1 MTDVQTPRPR
11 QETVHTDTGGERPAP
26 STGWLRWGWRQLTS
40 MRTALIL
47 LFLLA
52 LGSIPG
58 SLLPQQGTDP
68 ASVTQYYTSHPDL
81 APWLNRLGLF
91 NVFAAPWFAAIYLL
105 LFASL
110 VGCVVPRTFRLAGSA
125 RTPPPR
131 APRNLARLPQSSS
144 YTSALPP
151 AAAVDGAAAVLGGQR
166 FRLRRPAAG
175 DSDATDTGYWVSAEK
190 GYLREA
196 GNLLFHLSLLG
207 VLLSIAAGGLFG
219 YKADK
224 LVVEGQPAFSDTV
237 SALDEWH
244 PGRLVSGS
252 DLASFTLALNK
263 FTANYVESGE
273 SLGQPSNFNANVT
286 YTSSPGAKPETYN
299 IRINDP
305 LSVDSVK
312 VYLIG
317 HGYAPEFKV
326 TAPSGQVVY
335 DEATPF
341 IPANT
346 STLLSDG
353 VVKAP
358 DASLGFE
365 GVFVPTAVSSGGTL
379 QSIFPAAN
387 NPAVSLIGYSGNL
400 GMNDGQPQS
409 VYQLDTTG
417 MTQVSGSPHLM
428 LPGQTWTLA
437 GGKGSIEFVG
447 VKQWVSLAVT
457 YDPGQVPA
465 LVCGILALAGL
476 LISFFVRRRRVFV
489 RAVPAASGSGSVV
502 TVGGLTR
509 SDASGGFEEEFAELA
524 AEIAAAEPAYV
535 STEQVTVSPGPAA
548 GAAPADGT
556 DQGGS
561 TQQGAS
567 PDPGDSPGAAGNT
580 DSGRSPEPGNQSE
593 PGDPSE
599 PGA

>member
-1 MTDVQTPRPR
+1 MTDVHTPKSQVERGKSPAETAAGEVR
-11 QETVHTDTGGERPAP
+11 QQPPAP
-26 STGWLRWGWRQLTS
+26 NAGWLRWGWRQLTS

-47 LFLLA
+47 LVLLA

-58 SLLPQQGTDP
+58 SVLPQQGSDP
-68 ASVTQYYTSHPDL
+68 GAVQQYFASHPGL
-81 APWLNRLGLF
+81 APWLNHLGLF

-110 VGCVVPRTFRLAGSA
+110 VGCVVPRTFRLVGAA

-131 APRNLARLPQSSS
+131 APRNLARLPHSSS
-144 YTSALPP
+144 YPSALSPE
-151 AAAVDGAAAVLGGQR
+151 AAVDGAAAILAGQR
-166 FRLRRPAAG
+166 FRLRRSAADDQQRG
-175 DSDATDTGYWVSAEK
+175 GAGYWVSAEK
-190 GYLREA
+190 GYLREV

-224 LVVEGQPAFSDTV
+224 LLVEGQSFSNTS
-237 SALDEWH
+237 SALDEFH

-252 DLASFTLALNK
+252 DLPPFSMTLDK
-263 FTANYVESGE
+263 FTAGYIQSGQ
-273 SLGQPSNFNANVT
+273 SRGQPSNFDADVT
-286 YTSSPGAKPETYN
+286 YTASPGAAPGTYH

-305 LSVDSVK
+305 LSVDSLK

-326 TAPSGQVVY
+326 TGANGQVTY

-346 STLLSDG
+346 GTFLSDG

-358 DASLGFE
+358 GAATGTDLGFM
-365 GVFVPTAVSSGGTL
+365 GVFVPTAISAGGTL
-379 QSIFPAAN
+379 DSIFPAAD
-387 NPAVSLIGYSGNL
+387 NPAVSLIGYTGDLGLNSGV
-400 GMNDGQPQS
+400 PQS

-417 MTQVSGSPHLM
+417 MTKLSGSPHL
-428 LPGQTWTLA
+428 LAPGQTWTLP
-437 GGKGSIEFVG
+437 GGRGSVTFVG
-447 VKQWVSLAVT
+447 VKQWASLAIT

-476 LISFFVRRRRVFV
+476 LLSFFVRRRRVFV
-489 RAVPAASGSGSVV
+489 RAVPAASGTGSVV

-509 SDASGGFEEEFAELA
+509 SDASGGFEEEFTELA
-524 AEIAAAEPAYV
+524 AEIAAAEP
-535 STEQVTVSPGPAA
+535 PGHAEPE
-548 GAAPADGT
+548 
-556 DQGGS
+556 S
-561 TQQGAS
+561 
-567 PDPGDSPGAAGNT
+567 GNQ
-580 DSGRSPEPGNQSE
+580 PEPSKQSE
-593 PGDPSE
+593 PG
-599 PGA
+599 A

>member
-1 MTDVQTPRPR
+1 MTDIHTPQSESSAAEDEATRPVS
-11 QETVHTDTGGERPAP
+11 EVEAGAAADATGRAAP
-26 STGWLRWGWRQLTS
+26 PPNAGWLRWGWHQLTS
-40 MRTALIL
+40 MRTALVL

-58 SLLPQQGTDP
+58 SVLPQEGTDQS
-68 ASVTQYYTSHPDL
+68 SVQQYFTAHPTL
-81 APWLNRLGLF
+81 APWLNHLGLF

-110 VGCVVPRTFRLAGSA
+110 IGCVVPRTFRLVGSA

-131 APRNLARLPQSSS
+131 APRNLARLPQSTS
-144 YTSALPP
+144 YSSALSP

-166 FRLRRPAAG
+166 FRLRRSAA
-175 DSDATDTGYWVSAEK
+175 DATEHWVSAEK
-190 GYLREA
+190 GYLREV

-224 LVVEGQPAFSDTV
+224 LLVEGQSFSDTV
-237 SALDEWH
+237 SALDEIH
-244 PGRLVSGS
+244 PGRLVSDS
-252 DLASFTLALNK
+252 DFAPFSLTLNK
-263 FTANYVESGE
+263 FTAQYIESGQ
-273 SLGQPSNFNANVT
+273 SVGQPSNFEADVT
-286 YTSSPGAKPETYN
+286 YTSSPGANPGTYR

-305 LSVDSVK
+305 LSVDSLK

-326 TAPSGQVVY
+326 TGANGKVAY
-335 DEATPF
+335 EEATPF

-346 STLLSDG
+346 STFLSDG

-358 DASLGFE
+358 DASLGFM
-365 GVFVPTAVSSGGTL
+365 GVFVPTALPVDGTL
-379 QSIFPAAN
+379 QSIFPAAD

-400 GMNDGQPQS
+400 GMDSGQPQS

-417 MTQVSGSPHLM
+417 MTKISGSPHL
-428 LPGQTWTLA
+428 LQPGQSWTLP
-437 GGKGSIEFVG
+437 GGKGSITFVG
-447 VKQWVSLAVT
+447 VKQWVSLAIT

-465 LVCGILALAGL
+465 LVCGMLALAGL

-489 RAVPAASGSGSVV
+489 RAVPAASGDGSVV

-524 AEIAAAEPAYV
+524 TEIAAAEL
-535 STEQVTVSPGPAA
+535 AA
-548 GAAPADGT
+548 HDK
-556 DQGGS
+556 
-561 TQQGAS
+561 
-567 PDPGDSPGAAGNT
+567 PD
-580 DSGRSPEPGNQSE
+580 PGNQSE
-593 PGDPSE
+593 S

>member
-1 MTDVQTPRPR
+1 MTDVHAPQSQPESVAAEGEATQPFGEGKTP
-11 QETVHTDTGGERPAP
+11 QGTTANA
-26 STGWLRWGWRQLTS
+26 GWLRWGWRQLTS
-40 MRTALIL
+40 MRTALVL

-58 SLLPQQGTDP
+58 SVLPQQGTDP
-68 ASVTQYYTSHPDL
+68 AAVQQYYSSHPSL
-81 APWLNRLGLF
+81 APWLNHLGLF

-110 VGCVVPRTFRLAGSA
+110 VGCVVPRTFRLVGSA

-144 YTSALPP
+144 YSSALSP
-151 AAAVDGAAAVLGGQR
+151 AAAVDGAVAVLGGQR
-166 FRLRRPAAG
+166 FRLRRSAA
-175 DSDATDTGYWVSAEK
+175 DDPDQWVSAEK
-190 GYLREA
+190 GYLREV

-224 LVVEGQPAFSDTV
+224 LLVEGQTFADTH
-237 SALDEWH
+237 SALDEFH

-252 DLASFTLALNK
+252 DLPPFTMTLNK
-263 FTANYVESGE
+263 FTASYIESGQ
-273 SLGQPSNFNANVT
+273 SRGQPSNFDADVT
-286 YTSSPGAKPETYN
+286 YRPSPGANPGSYH

-305 LSVDSVK
+305 LSVDSLK

-326 TAPSGQVVY
+326 TGADGKVAYQ
-335 DEATPF
+335 EATPF

-346 STLLSDG
+346 ATFLSDG

-358 DASLGFE
+358 DASLGFM
-365 GVFVPTAVSSGGTL
+365 GVFVPTAIPVNGTVE
-379 QSIFPAAN
+379 SIFPAADA
-387 NPAVSLIGYSGNL
+387 PAVSLIGYSGNL
-400 GMNDGQPQS
+400 GLNSGVPQS

-417 MTQVSGSPHLM
+417 MTKVSGSPHLL
-428 LPGQTWTLA
+428 LPGQTWALP
-437 GGKGSIEFVG
+437 GGKGSITFVG
-447 VKQWVSLAVT
+447 VKQWASLAIT

-476 LISFFVRRRRVFV
+476 LISFFMRRRRVFV
-489 RAVPAASGSGSVV
+489 RAVPAASGAGSVV

-524 AEIAAAEPAYV
+524 TEIAAAEP
-535 STEQVTVSPGPAA
+535 
-548 GAAPADGT
+548 DH
-556 DQGGS
+556 DQ
-561 TQQGAS
+561 
-567 PDPGDSPGAAGNT
+567 PDPGNNSEVPGA
-580 DSGRSPEPGNQSE
+580 
-593 PGDPSE
+593 
-599 PGA
+599 